1 MGYIKHLLTEFAVT
15 PQWKKE
21 LLLDYFDFLHLL
33 CFHEAIF
40 CL

>member
-15 PQWKKE
+15 PHWKKE
-21 LLLDYFDFLHLL
+21 QLLDYFDFLHLL